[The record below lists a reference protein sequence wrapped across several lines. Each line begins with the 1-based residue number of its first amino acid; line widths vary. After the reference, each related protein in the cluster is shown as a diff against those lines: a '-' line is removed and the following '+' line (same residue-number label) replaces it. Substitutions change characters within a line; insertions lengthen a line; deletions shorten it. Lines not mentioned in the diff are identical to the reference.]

1 MPDNASAPV
10 ETITAASAAGPIN
23 IICLLYFPER
33 ENPSKTS
40 FFRLY
45 FDRYQYMDRG
55 NPKRKTTDPLPSDM
69 LEQVVLMPGPNF
81 HNRELWEWLKAHPQ
95 SGPAI
100 SVRANWG
107 AIVER
112 EPSEL
117 KPNTFATN
125 TTADY
130 DPRTAQE
137 LISVCYDEAWLKSCL
152 PFEKRTEL
160 LSAINARLTKLQ
172 RGEVNR

>member
-1 MPDNASAPV
+1 MADNAPTPV
-10 ETITAASAAGPIN
+10 ETITAAIATGPS

-45 FDRYQYMDRG
+45 YDKHQYINR
-55 NPKRKTTDPLPSDM
+55 NNLKRKATDPLPGDM
-69 LEQVVLMPGPNF
+69 LEQVLLMPGPNF
-81 HNRELWEWLKAHPQ
+81 HDRELWEWLKAHPQ
-95 SGPAI
+95 LGPAI

-107 AIVER
+107 ALVER

-117 KPNTFATN
+117 KPDIPATN

-130 DPRTAQE
+130 DPRTAVE

-152 PFEKRTEL
+152 PFEKRTDL
-160 LSAINARLTKLQ
+160 LSAINGRLTKLQ
-172 RGEVNR
+172 RGEVSQ